1 MTAPAPRGWCPSLHE
16 PMESGDGLLLR
27 VRPPAAGLRAA
38 DARLLARMAACH
50 GNGRIDLTQRANFQ
64 PRGFSPASARAFAGA
79 MVAAGLA
86 AADPAVERG
95 RNLLAPPLLGVDATL
110 HPGTAALVAAMAA
123 AMRAWPVLP
132 AKFGVVVDG
141 GGLLPLPMQA
151 DIGARPGEIH
161 VGGAMAS
168 CDDIPAAATRL
179 AQWFAGRGEPRMRH
193 AVAALGAGAIL
204 RAVGLAP
211 RPVPPALP
219 APRSVGRLP
228 GALGVAPAFGAL
240 EAAQLEILAD
250 LAETG
255 DGTLRL
261 TPWRTLL
268 LPGVIALPE
277 GLITDADDPRL
288 RIRACT
294 GAPGCASGWIETRAA
309 AAQAATR
316 GIPGL
321 LHVSGCGKGC
331 AHPGPAPRLLLGTAR
346 GFAVARDARAAAPPE
361 QDGLTL
367 DAALEALS

>member
-1 MTAPAPRGWCPSLHE
+1 MTAPRGWCPSLHE

-38 DARLLARMAACH
+38 DARLLARMAARH

-64 PRGFSPASARAFAGA
+64 PRGFSPAGAKAFAEA

-86 AADPAVERG
+86 DADPAVERG

-123 AMRAWPVLP
+123 AMAAWPVLP

-141 GGLLPLPMQA
+141 GGLLPLPLAA
-151 DIGARPGEIH
+151 DIAARPGEIH
-161 VGGAMAS
+161 IPGGMAP
-168 CDDIPAAATRL
+168 CDDPPAAATRL
-179 AQWFAGRGEPRMRH
+179 AHWFAARGERRMRH
-193 AVAALGAGAIL
+193 AVAARGADAIL

-211 RPVPPALP
+211 RPAPPASP
-219 APRSVGRLP
+219 TPRSVGPLP

-240 EAAQLEILAD
+240 EAAQLEA
-250 LAETG
+250 LAELAESG

-268 LPGVIALPE
+268 LPGVTARPE

-294 GAPGCASGWIETRAA
+294 GAPGCASGLINTRAA

-346 GFAVARDARAAAPPE
+346 GHAVARDARAADPPAL
-361 QDGLTL
+361 DGLTL
-367 DAALEALS
+367 DAALEALA